1 MKRGIR
7 VEQIIEEYGI
17 GIIMLIIGG
26 SALAFFSK
34 LLTVLAGI

>member
-1 MKRGIR
+1 M
-7 VEQIIEEYGI
+7 EQIIEEYGI

-34 LLTVLAGI
+34 LLTMLAGI